1 MKKLAIQLLALAA
14 VVSATVGGASAQGDA
29 VDPALVPE
37 AVTITSGP
45 DGYLALSITTTAP
58 WTDGPPALDS
68 WWMDFYFVSPD
79 GTMFEFGVEG
89 EAPSHG
95 MPLIIDTYGTTDAGE
110 STPRRVIADTS
121 GTIWFLTSVPIA
133 DVGAGPFSG
142 SINFASMENL
152 DTTPRQS
159 NFWNFD
165 SVVLALPLLPG
176 DLNAGWDVLAATPIA
191 PKVTATSVPAPPAAA
206 EPPTTLAPTTLAPTT
221 FAPTTLAPTTFAP
234 TTLAVGGAGGGAGAA
249 GGGGGGGT
257 PLWIIIII
265 GIIALVLSGFMIARG
280 KRSRLTGNTRI
291 DLPSSHFAKELGDA
305 YMDLPADEQRRVVE
319 EFKKTSDK
327 HAYVEYVQELYKFH
341 AGLTNSPPDP
351 PTEPTPD

>member
-14 VVSATVGGASAQGDA
+14 VVAATVGVASAQGDA

-79 GTMFEFGVEG
+79 STMFEFGVEG

-142 SINFASMENL
+142 SINFASLENL

-165 SVVLALPLLPG
+165 SVVLAPPPPPG
-176 DLNAGWDVLAATPIA
+176 SLNQGWDVLAATPIA
-191 PKVTATSVPAPPAAA
+191 PKVTATSVPAPPAAP
-206 EPPTTLAPTTLAPTT
+206 EPPTTLSPTTL
-221 FAPTTLAPTTFAP
+221 AP

-249 GGGGGGGT
+249 GGGGGT

-265 GIIALVLSGFMIARG
+265 GIIALALSGFMIARG